1 MHFVQLLTGLKLK
14 KKIMYVVYGIGFF
27 HLSTRE
33 IVILPLIYAVNS
45 FSWSVIFSF
54 HVDSLIVCIILKE
67 TTTNGI
73 FQQG

>member
-1 MHFVQLLTGLKLK
+1 MIINEVGYFPRCLFTSCKSFFVNFGLMHFVQLLTGLKLK

-45 FSWSVIFSF
+45 FS
-54 HVDSLIVCIILKE
+54 
-67 TTTNGI
+67 
-73 FQQG
+73 

>member
-45 FSWSVIFSF
+45 FS
-54 HVDSLIVCIILKE
+54 
-67 TTTNGI
+67 
-73 FQQG
+73 